1 MSLRARAAKAP
12 ITGSGPF
19 AAFASTTS
27 PAGTS
32 GFHDAHES
40 ISGAATADGIDA
52 TLMADVCAGL
62 TAAPKTLP
70 SKYLYDAL
78 GSALFEA
85 ICRLPWYEVTRAEQ
99 RLLERYAVAI
109 GALSDPR
116 VIVELGPGSGD
127 KLAMFVRPL
136 ARAQPSLHLHLID
149 ISAAAL
155 EQASRTV
162 GQLSHVRVSTSRATY
177 DDGLRELPLLRA
189 TLPRGRTMVLFLGS
203 NIGNFDPPQ
212 AAALLRNIRAALAP
226 GDTLLLGLDLV
237 KPEPVL
243 QLAYDD
249 PLGVTAAFNKNMLT
263 RLNAELGAD
272 FDLERFAHQALWREQ
287 DSRIE
292 MHLVSRGAQTVRIP
306 GANCTIAFEDGESIW
321 TENSYKYYP
330 EDADR
335 LGLDAGF
342 RPVDQWVDGVGQF
355 ALTLFEA

>member
-1 MSLRARAAKAP
+1 MSMRARAAKAP
-12 ITGSGPF
+12 IDAEAF
-19 AAFASTTS
+19 AAFAPT
-27 PAGTS
+27 AKGTGAS
-32 GFHDAHES
+32 DA
-40 ISGAATADGIDA
+40 IDA
-52 TLMADVCAGL
+52 SLMADVCTGL
-62 TAAPKTLP
+62 TASPKTLP

-99 RLLERYAVAI
+99 RLLERYAVAV
-109 GALSDPR
+109 GALADPR
-116 VIVELGPGSGD
+116 LIVELGPGSGD
-127 KLAMFVRPL
+127 KLATLVRPL
-136 ARAQPSLHLHLID
+136 ARSQPSLHLHLID

-155 EQASRTV
+155 DQASRTV
-162 GQLSHVRVSTSRATY
+162 GRLPHVRVTTSRATY
-177 DDGLRELPLLRA
+177 DDGLSELPRLPA
-189 TLPRGRTMVLFLGS
+189 TQALTQGKTMVLFLGS

-212 AAALLRNIRAALAP
+212 AAALLRNIRAALRP

-249 PLGVTAAFNKNMLT
+249 PLGVTAAFNKNLLT
-263 RLNAELGAD
+263 RLNTELGAD
-272 FDLERFAHQALWREQ
+272 FDLDQFAHQARWCVE

-292 MHLVSRGAQTVRIP
+292 MHLVSRGAQTVRIA

-335 LGLDAGF
+335 LGADAGF
-342 RPVDQWVDGVGQF
+342 RAVDQWVDGPGRF

>member
-1 MSLRARAAKAP
+1 MSMRARAAKAP
-12 ITGSGPF
+12 IDSGAF
-19 AAFASTTS
+19 AAFAPT
-27 PAGTS
+27 AKGTGAS
-32 GFHDAHES
+32 DA
-40 ISGAATADGIDA
+40 IDA
-52 TLMADVCAGL
+52 SLMADVCTGL

-109 GALSDPR
+109 GALADPR
-116 VIVELGPGSGD
+116 LIVELGPGSGD
-127 KLAMFVRPL
+127 KLATLVRPL
-136 ARAQPSLHLHLID
+136 ARSQPSLHLHLID

-155 EQASRTV
+155 DQASRTV
-162 GQLSHVRVSTSRATY
+162 GQLSHVRVTSSRATY
-177 DDGLRELPLLRA
+177 DDGLRELPRLHA
-189 TLPRGRTMVLFLGS
+189 TPASTRGKSMVLFLGS

-212 AAALLRNIRAALAP
+212 AAALLRNIRAALRP

-249 PLGVTAAFNKNMLT
+249 PLGVTAAFNKNLLT
-263 RLNAELGAD
+263 RLNTELGAD
-272 FDLERFAHQALWREQ
+272 FDLDRFAHQARWCVE

-292 MHLVSRGAQTVRIP
+292 MHLVSRGDQTIRIP
-306 GANCTIAFEDGESIW
+306 GANCAIAFEDGESIW

-335 LGLDAGF
+335 LGANAGF
-342 RPVDQWVDGVGQF
+342 RVVDQWVDGPGRF

>member
-12 ITGSGPF
+12 IVESG
-19 AAFASTTS
+19 AFASFAPT
-27 PAGTS
+27 AKGT
-32 GFHDAHES
+32 
-40 ISGAATADGIDA
+40 GASEVIDA
-52 TLMADVCAGL
+52 SLIADVCTGL
-62 TAAPKTLP
+62 TATPKTLP

-99 RLLERYAVAI
+99 RLLERYAVAV
-109 GALSDPR
+109 GALADPR
-116 VIVELGPGSGD
+116 LIVELGPGSGD
-127 KLAMFVRPL
+127 KLATLVRPL
-136 ARAQPSLHLHLID
+136 ARSQPSLHLHLID
-149 ISAAAL
+149 ISEAAL

-162 GQLSHVRVSTSRATY
+162 GQLPHVRVSTNRATY
-177 DDGLRELPLLRA
+177 DDGLA
-189 TLPRGRTMVLFLGS
+189 KLPRLQTTLSGGKTMVLFLGS

-212 AAALLRNIRAALAP
+212 SAALLRNIRAALRP

-263 RLNAELGAD
+263 RLNTELGAD
-272 FDLERFAHQALWREQ
+272 FDLDRFAHQARWCVE

-292 MHLVSRGAQTVRIP
+292 MHLVSRGAQTVRIR

-335 LGLDAGF
+335 LGADAGF
-342 RPVDQWVDGVGQF
+342 RAVDQWVDEAGRF
-355 ALTLFEA
+355 ALTLLEA

>member
-12 ITGSGPF
+12 IVESGAF
-19 AAFASTTS
+19 AAFAQTAPAALPASSSSSTNA
-27 PAGTS
+27 P
-32 GFHDAHES
+32 DA
-40 ISGAATADGIDA
+40 IDA
-52 TLMADVCAGL
+52 ALIADVCTGL
-62 TAAPKTLP
+62 TATPKTLP
-70 SKYLYDAL
+70 SKYLYDDL

-99 RLLERYAVAI
+99 RLLECYAVAI
-109 GALSDPR
+109 GALADPR
-116 VIVELGPGSGD
+116 LIVELGPGSGD
-127 KLAMFVRPL
+127 KLATLVRPL
-136 ARAQPSLHLHLID
+136 SRAQPSLHLHLID
-149 ISAAAL
+149 ISPAAL
-155 EQASRTV
+155 DQASRTV
-162 GQLSHVRVSTSRATY
+162 GQLSHVRVTTSRATY
-177 DDGLRELPLLRA
+177 DDGLRELPRLHTQLA
-189 TLPRGRTMVLFLGS
+189 HGKTMVLFLGS

-212 AAALLRNIRAALAP
+212 SAALLRNIRAALRP

-237 KPEPVL
+237 KPDAVL

-263 RLNAELGAD
+263 RLNSELGAD
-272 FDLERFAHQALWREQ
+272 FDLDRFAHQARWVE
-287 DSRIE
+287 DESRIE

-335 LGLDAGF
+335 LGADAGF
-342 RPVDQWVDGVGQF
+342 RAVDQWVDGAGRF

>member
-12 ITGSGPF
+12 IVKSGAF
-19 AAFASTTS
+19 TAFAPT
-27 PAGTS
+27 AKGT
-32 GFHDAHES
+32 
-40 ISGAATADGIDA
+40 GASEAIDA
-52 TLMADVCAGL
+52 TLMADVCTGL
-62 TAAPKTLP
+62 TATPKTLP
-70 SKYLYDAL
+70 SKYLYDPL

-109 GALSDPR
+109 GALADPR
-116 VIVELGPGSGD
+116 LIVELGPGSGD
-127 KLAMFVRPL
+127 KLATLVRPL
-136 ARAQPSLHLHLID
+136 ARSQPSIHLHLID
-149 ISAAAL
+149 ISEAAL

-162 GQLSHVRVSTSRATY
+162 GQVSHVRVSSSRATY
-177 DDGLRELPLLRA
+177 DDGLRELPRLHA
-189 TLPRGRTMVLFLGS
+189 THATHATHAHGKTMVLFLGS

-212 AAALLRNIRAALAP
+212 AAALLRNIRAALRP

-237 KPEPVL
+237 KPEAVL

-249 PLGVTAAFNKNMLT
+249 PLGVTAAFNKNLLT
-263 RLNAELGAD
+263 RLNTELGAD
-272 FDLERFAHQALWREQ
+272 FDLDRFAHQARWVVE

-292 MHLVSRGAQTVRIP
+292 MHLVSRGTQTVRIP
-306 GANCTIAFEDGESIW
+306 GANCTIAFDDCESIW

-335 LGLDAGF
+335 LGAAAGF
-342 RPVDQWVDGVGQF
+342 RAVDQWVDGVGRF

>member
-1 MSLRARAAKAP
+1 MSMRARAAKAP
-12 ITGSGPF
+12 IDSAAF
-19 AAFASTTS
+19 AAFAPT
-27 PAGTS
+27 AKGT
-32 GFHDAHES
+32 
-40 ISGAATADGIDA
+40 GASEAIDA
-52 TLMADVCAGL
+52 SLMADVCTGL
-62 TAAPKTLP
+62 TASTKTLP

-109 GALSDPR
+109 GALADPR
-116 VIVELGPGSGD
+116 LIVELGPGSGD
-127 KLAMFVRPL
+127 KLATLVRPL
-136 ARAQPSLHLHLID
+136 ARSQPALHLHLID

-155 EQASRTV
+155 DQASRTV
-162 GQLSHVRVSTSRATY
+162 GQLSHVRVTTSRATY
-177 DDGLRELPLLRA
+177 DDGLRELPRLHT
-189 TLPRGRTMVLFLGS
+189 TLGARGKTMVLFLGS

-212 AAALLRNIRAALAP
+212 AAALLRNIRAALRP

-249 PLGVTAAFNKNMLT
+249 PLGVTAAFNKNLLT
-263 RLNAELGAD
+263 RLNTELGAD
-272 FDLERFAHQALWREQ
+272 FDLDRFAHQARWVAE

-292 MHLVSRGAQTVRIP
+292 MHLVSRAAQTVRIP

-335 LGLDAGF
+335 LGADADF
-342 RPVDQWVDGVGQF
+342 RAIDQWVDESGRF
-355 ALTLFEA
+355 ALTLFQA

>member
-1 MSLRARAAKAP
+1 MSVRARAAKAP
-12 ITGSGPF
+12 VVEPGAF
-19 AAFASTTS
+19 AAFAPT
-27 PAGTS
+27 AKGT
-32 GFHDAHES
+32 
-40 ISGAATADGIDA
+40 GASEVIDA
-52 TLMADVCAGL
+52 SLIADVCTGL
-62 TAAPKTLP
+62 TATPKTLP
-70 SKYLYDAL
+70 SKYLYDPL

-85 ICRLPWYEVTRAEQ
+85 ICRLPWYQVTRAEQ

-109 GALSDPR
+109 GALADPR
-116 VIVELGPGSGD
+116 LIVELGPGSGD
-127 KLAMFVRPL
+127 KLATLVRPL
-136 ARAQPSLHLHLID
+136 ARAHPLLQLHLID

-155 EQASRTV
+155 DQASRTV
-162 GQLSHVRVSTSRATY
+162 GQLSHVRVTTSRATY
-177 DDGLRELPLLRA
+177 DDGLRELPRLH
-189 TLPRGRTMVLFLGS
+189 TQSTRGKAMLLFLGS

-212 AAALLRNIRAALAP
+212 SAAMLRNIHAALRP

-249 PLGVTAAFNKNMLT
+249 PLGVTAAFNKNLLT
-263 RLNAELGAD
+263 RLNTELGAD
-272 FDLERFAHQALWREQ
+272 FDLEKFAHQARWIEAE
-287 DSRIE
+287 SRIE

-335 LGLDAGF
+335 LGADAGF
-342 RPVDQWVDGVGQF
+342 RAVDQWVDEAGRF

>member
-12 ITGSGPF
+12 IVESDAF
-19 AAFASTTS
+19 AAFAPNASTS
-27 PAGTS
+27 SAS
-32 GFHDAHES
+32 SSIASDA
-40 ISGAATADGIDA
+40 IDA
-52 TLMADVCAGL
+52 TLMADVCTGL
-62 TAAPKTLP
+62 TATPKTLP

-109 GALSDPR
+109 GALADPR
-116 VIVELGPGSGD
+116 LIVELGPGSGD
-127 KLAMFVRPL
+127 KLATLVRPL
-136 ARAQPSLHLHLID
+136 ERVQPALHLHLID
-149 ISAAAL
+149 ISSAAL

-177 DDGLRELPLLRA
+177 DDGLRELPRLRS
-189 TLPRGRTMVLFLGS
+189 TLSSGKMMVLFLGS

-212 AAALLRNIRAALAP
+212 AAALLSNIRAALDP

-249 PLGVTAAFNKNMLT
+249 PLGVTAAFNKNLLT

-272 FDLERFAHQALWREQ
+272 FELDRFAHQARWIEKE
-287 DSRIE
+287 SRIE

-335 LGLDAGF
+335 LGADAGF
-342 RPVDQWVDGVGQF
+342 RPVDQWVDGAGRF